1 MPLTKN
7 QTLAVAQAI
16 PYDLYQITAPV
27 NRQNR
32 KQGDPCHTL
41 ARDNAAHAA
50 VAFGGDIARSLT
62 ARYDSSPCAD
72 RGMDVVAIGLDEEQ
86 NARVDGFGTL
96 KARMEG
102 GGFEGTVMTPA
113 MQVRRLTPVECSRLQ
128 GFPDTYLELTY
139 GTESEAHASQV
150 LHELWKQTGAIARE
164 GWRLGIVASLLT
176 PEVLLA
182 GVYGGWVSWKVA
194 ASCACSSGE
203 VSGKVNYA
211 EGFMRRLQ
219 EARQDGRSP
228 YQRES
233 FRQLAEELG
242 CSLSQLPLE
251 EAQAREILFCSE
263 LWSEA
268 QRTWPLRYALATET
282 QRRSGKLNA
291 DGPRYKALGN
301 SMAVPC
307 MVWIGKRIQLVADLE
322 SDGADK
328 DTAA

>member
-1 MPLTKN
+1 MFTLTK
-7 QTLAVAQAI
+7 TDV
-16 PYDLYQITAPV
+16 
-27 NRQNR
+27 
-32 KQGDPCHTL
+32 
-41 ARDNAAHAA
+41 HA
-50 VAFGGDIARSLT
+50 
-62 ARYDSSPCAD
+62 
-72 RGMDVVAIGLDEEQ
+72 VAIGVGEQPDIGHCLRSGASKADKHESTTYVAQPYIGGVDYENNAHGMDE
-86 NARVDGFGTL
+86 ATGPLL
-96 KARMEG
+96 KGSPTG
-102 GGFEGTVMTPA
+102 GGRPLPAIATA

-219 EARQDGRSP
+219 EAGQDGRSP

-233 FRQLAEELG
+233 FRQLAGELG

-301 SMAVPC
+301 SMAVPV
-307 MVWIGKRIQLVADLE
+307 MRWIGERINEVSKL
-322 SDGADK
+322 
-328 DTAA
+328 